1 MSGSDRRPAGDR
13 SARRRRRLAS
23 FLPFRHP
30 AQLAVAAFAA
40 VIAIGSLLLMLPI
53 ASTSPGRTPPVVAV
67 FTATSAVCVTGLT
80 VVDTPT
86 AWTTFGQIVIATLIQ
101 LGGLGIMTAASL
113 LALLVSRRL
122 GLRSRLIAQAETKA
136 FGLGEV
142 RRVVFA
148 VAAFSLFFEAT
159 TAIVIT
165 IRLWVSH
172 GYGLANAAYYGVFHA
187 ISAFNNAGFAL
198 FPDSI
203 ERFVIDPWMN
213 LAIGVPVVFGALGLP
228 VLRELRGNARHPV
241 RWSLHTKM
249 TVAATVAVVGLGTGA
264 ILALEWSNPA
274 TLGSL
279 GTVDKLLPGLFQG
292 AASRTAGFSSIAVDA
307 MHETTWLVTSVLMFI
322 GGGSASAAGGIKVTT
337 FALLAAVIW
346 AEARGEPHVS
356 VFRRRIPVGAH
367 RQALSVASLAI
378 AIVVLGTVAVM
389 VLGGS
394 PLSRSLFETVSAFGT
409 TGLSTGLA
417 TELPAAGRMTL
428 AVLMFLG
435 RLGPITFATALALR
449 EKERRYTLPEERPI
463 IG

>member
-1 MSGSDRRPAGDR
+1 MPGIDRRPAGDG
-13 SARRRRRLAS
+13 STRRRRRLAS

-40 VIAIGSLLLMLPI
+40 VIAIGSLLLMLPV
-53 ASTSPGRTPPVVAV
+53 ASTSPGRTPSVVAV

-159 TAIVIT
+159 AAIVIA

-172 GYGLANAAYYGVFHA
+172 GYGIASAAYHGVFHA

-228 VLRELRGNARHPV
+228 VLRELRGNMRHPS

-249 TVAATVAVVGLGTGA
+249 TVAATAGVVTLGTGA

-279 GTVDKLLPGLFQG
+279 STVEKLLPGLFQG
-292 AASRTAGFSSIAVDA
+292 AASRTAGFSTIAVDA
-307 MHETTWLVTSVLMFI
+307 THETTWLVTSVLMFI

-346 AEARGEPHVS
+346 AEARGEPSVT
-356 VFRRRIPVGAH
+356 VFRRRVPVGAH

-378 AIVVLGTVAVM
+378 AVVVLGAVAVM

-417 TELPAAGRMTL
+417 AELPGAGRMTL